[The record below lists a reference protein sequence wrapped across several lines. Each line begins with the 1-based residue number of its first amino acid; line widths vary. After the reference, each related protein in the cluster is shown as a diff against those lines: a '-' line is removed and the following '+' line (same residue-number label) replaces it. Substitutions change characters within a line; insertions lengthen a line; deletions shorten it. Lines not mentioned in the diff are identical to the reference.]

1 MMTKLAP
8 FLLWKLWL
16 AVLSISVLVV
26 IAKWPNASGEDI
38 THSREFFQQDLRSD
52 FLGSVGTVFYGL
64 IPNGFVSWYHNLL
77 LLQVLLTSVGFY
89 LIFKNWTFAQ
99 SKIRKVSLLLI
110 LYFGI
115 ILGAAQSRDGIM
127 LALSVFGAGLFL
139 ASKNVKITSLRFA
152 ISVMAWFIVVLGFS
166 FRPWLSIS
174 LVFIFLAVWKI
185 RDQNK
190 SIPRFVSVGV
200 IFVLFTSPMI
210 IDQSTKKIWN
220 LQDAY
225 PQQIVM
231 IHDLTA
237 TYCWSVNASSVKHA
251 SEGLSALTTNPE
263 ALREI
268 CQFFK
273 PNTWQAVSGFI
284 PSALPT
290 KGMVAPIKLIDLND
304 DSRYQKLQ
312 EEWFHVILRDPFTY
326 IQNHMSFGTQVLIS
340 GESRN
345 LSVAETAQA
354 LLENIRLET
363 SFNFLVSIFESPY
376 EIVISLHLLSPLAV
390 LIFLIGVYARNKKPE
405 YQLLRLTSVRY
416 AILALISWTALTIL
430 AFASDNGRYTY
441 QPVFFLCLVMLLES
455 IKLPTEYSKKGSDLN
470 HEE

>member
-1 MMTKLAP
+1 MKQLAP
-8 FLLWKLWL
+8 FLFRRLWL

-64 IPNGFVSWYHNLL
+64 IPNGFFTWYHNLL
-77 LLQVLLTSVGFY
+77 LFQVLLTGVGFL
-89 LIFKNWTFAQ
+89 LIFENRDFTQ
-99 SKIRKVSLLLI
+99 LRVRNVYLLLI

-115 ILGAAQSRDGIM
+115 LLGAAQTRDGIM
-127 LALSVFGAGLFL
+127 LAFSVFGIGLFL
-139 ASKNVKITSLRFA
+139 VSENVNKTSLRFV
-152 ISVMAWFIVVLGFS
+152 ISVISWFIVILGFS
-166 FRPWLSIS
+166 FRPWLSVS
-174 LVFIFLAVWKI
+174 LAFIYLAIRKI
-185 RDQNK
+185 RDKNK
-190 SIPRFVSVGV
+190 SIPKFMSMAV
-200 IFVLFTSPMI
+200 IFVLLTSPMI

-220 LQDAY
+220 LQNAY

-231 IHDLTA
+231 IHDLAA
-237 TYCWSVNASSVKHA
+237 TYCWSVNTSSVKHSA
-251 SEGLSALTTNPE
+251 EGLSALTTNPE

-273 PNTWQAVSGFI
+273 PNTWQAVSGFT

-290 KGMVAPIKLIDLND
+290 KGMIAPIKLIDLND

-312 EEWFHVILRDPFTY
+312 DEWFHVISRDPFTY
-326 IQNHMSFGTQVLIS
+326 IQNHLFFGTQVLIS

-345 LSVAETAQA
+345 FSVIETAQA
-354 LLENIRLET
+354 LLQNSGVEA
-363 SFNFLVSIFESPY
+363 SFNFLVSIFVYPY
-376 EIVISLHLLSPLAV
+376 EIVISLHLLSPLAL
-390 LIFLIGVYARNKKPE
+390 LIFLIGVYLRNKKLE
-405 YQLLRLTSVRY
+405 VQLLRLDSVRY
-416 AILALISWTALTIL
+416 AILAFISWTALTIL

-441 QPVFFLCLVMLLES
+441 QPVFFLYLVTLLEK
-455 IKLPTEYSKKGSDLN
+455 IKIPNECSKKGRNLN